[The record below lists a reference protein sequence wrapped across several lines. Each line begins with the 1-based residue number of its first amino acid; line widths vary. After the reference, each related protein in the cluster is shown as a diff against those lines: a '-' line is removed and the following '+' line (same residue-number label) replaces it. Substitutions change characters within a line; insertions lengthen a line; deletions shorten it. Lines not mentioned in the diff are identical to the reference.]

1 MADLS
6 WMHAAQH
13 PKWVATQQ
21 RIGPG
26 VLQTIRF
33 RAHYSGSY
41 LAYNRVLPGF
51 GLKDFLMVDDNK
63 HPKQRPK
70 KNEWLSASRPGSS
83 FTKAELDR
91 MGGLEFHYHELLSH
105 DAVSAALE
113 VADQKH
119 EAQDEP
125 IKMVETDLTY
135 DKTQKMSASE
145 ATAAQLRDPKRLAIS
160 ICARAPPRKQA
171 TRADLE
177 RTEDVDPTSDRR

>member
-1 MADLS
+1 MTTNTLNS
-6 WMHAAQH
+6 AQRR
-13 PKWVATQQ
+13 TNGY
-21 RIGPG
+21 RGPAR
-26 VLQTIRF
+26 LEARF
-33 RAHYSGSY
+33 VIYESGT
-41 LAYNRVLPGF
+41 
-51 GLKDFLMVDDNK
+51 
-63 HPKQRPK
+63 
-70 KNEWLSASRPGSS
+70 GSHLGS
-83 FTKAELDR
+83 
-91 MGGLEFHYHELLSH
+91 LEFHYHELLSH

-135 DKTQKMSASE
+135 DKMQKMSASE

-177 RTEDVDPTSDRR
+177 RTEDVDRTCDRR